1 MYYKITYIELKFGC
15 IKNGEINSINDDHQG
30 EAFFYVNEEE
40 ARQYF
45 QKWDNAKIV
54 RESAKSR
61 AIPKKA
67 FTNSNWGF
75 SLVAKKRLDAT
86 MREELPF
93 GLVLSL
99 KAMDGVNRLDTFLQH
114 CRANRVNVDAIDI
127 AQSVEFYQL
136 ADEDILFDD

>member
-1 MYYKITYIELKFGC
+1 
-15 IKNGEINSINDDHQG
+15 
-30 EAFFYVNEEE
+30 
-40 ARQYF
+40 
-45 QKWDNAKIV
+45 
-54 RESAKSR
+54 
-61 AIPKKA
+61 
-67 FTNSNWGF
+67 
-75 SLVAKKRLDAT
+75 

-99 KAMDGVNRLDTFLQH
+99 RAMDGVNRLDTFLQH